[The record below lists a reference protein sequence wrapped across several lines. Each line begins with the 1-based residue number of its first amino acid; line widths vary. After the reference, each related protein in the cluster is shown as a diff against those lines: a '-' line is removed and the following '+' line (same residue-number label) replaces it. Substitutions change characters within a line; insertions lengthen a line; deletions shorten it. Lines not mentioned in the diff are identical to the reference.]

1 MKVLVGIA
9 MLGMLA
15 VVGCG
20 GTVVVTAT
28 PTATS
33 FLTST
38 PMPTATVTPAPTPTL
53 APTATVTPA
62 PTPTPDLRAVLR
74 EECDKK
80 IAGALK
86 LFDNAEEGEGL
97 GGLRS
102 EPDDPIAGY
111 YIQWLLD
118 ASESENRFHTRIIK
132 DLEDGEC

>member
-38 PMPTATVTPAPTPTL
+38 PMPTATVTPAPTPTP

-62 PTPTPDLRAVLR
+62 PTPTPDLRAILR
-74 EECDKK
+74 AECNKK
-80 IAGALK
+80 MANAMRLWGT
-86 LFDNAEEGEGL
+86 AEEEA
-97 GGLRS
+97 S
-102 EPDDPIAGY
+102 M
-111 YIQWLLD
+111 LLD
-118 ASESENRFHTRIIK
+118 ITDEDLGYWARWMKSTDVSDPSGTIFDLFIE